1 MCGNYYGYE
10 HGLHDKDH
18 PEDKTH
24 NLFSEEENSI
34 YNAVNAFKES
44 LVQDETRLAVFNGRK
59 EKALARVKKDADTM
73 SKGAVQIEFKE
84 DLN

>member
-1 MCGNYYGYE
+1 M
-10 HGLHDKDH
+10 
-18 PEDKTH
+18 
-24 NLFSEEENSI
+24 
-34 YNAVNAFKES
+34 
-44 LVQDETRLAVFNGRK
+44 QDETRLAVFNGRK